1 MSGQGGTKVII
12 IKKKAKHAGHHGGA
26 WKVAYA
32 DFVTAMM
39 ALFIVLWLL
48 TQTDQSSKAAISQY
62 FRTGTLPGGT
72 LMLGTPAGSNP
83 PVPINIFESGAT
95 GGPSPDASL
104 DALSKNIKK
113 LLEDANADPQTNGM
127 AKHIAIRETAEGT
140 LIELID
146 GSDNFLFPVASS
158 DLKPGAV
165 KFLARLGPLLGKL
178 KNKLEIHGHT
188 DARQFDRGAKKSNW
202 DLSFERANEARRVLE
217 QNGVPVGKISA
228 VQAHADSQLFNKED
242 PYSPEN
248 RRLSILIVRRNRAR
262 PVAATGGQAAQPP
275 TPAPPSAAP
284 PNPEPVQPS
293 AAPEP
298 AGEQH

>member
-48 TQTDQSSKAAISQY
+48 TQTDQSSKATISQY

-83 PVPINIFESGAT
+83 PVPINIFETGT
-95 GGPSPDASL
+95 QGGPSGDPSL
-104 DALSKNIKK
+104 DALTRNITK
-113 LLEDANADPQTNGM
+113 LLQDPTINHDLRGIVE
-127 AKHIAIRETAEGT
+127 HVAIRQTSEGT

-146 GSDNFLFPVASS
+146 GSDNFLFPVGSPE
-158 DLKPGAV
+158 LKPGAIH
-165 KFLARLGPLLGKL
+165 FLSKLAPLLGKL
-178 KNKLEIHGHT
+178 KNRIEIHGHT
-188 DARQFDRGAKKSNW
+188 DARPFEKGAKKNNW

-217 QNGVPVGKISA
+217 QYGVAAGKVA
-228 VQAHADSQLFNKED
+228 GVQAHADSQLFNKED
-242 PYSPEN
+242 PMSPEN
-248 RRLSILIVRRNRAR
+248 RRLAILILRRTK
-262 PVAATGGQAAQPP
+262 PKPAASGDPP
-275 TPAPPSAAP
+275 TQAPTADPATPPPSAAP
-284 PNPEPVQPS
+284 E
-293 AAPEP
+293 EHP
-298 AGEQH
+298 AGESAH

>member
-104 DALSKNIKK
+104 DALAKNIKR
-113 LLEDANADPQTNGM
+113 LMDEANKDEALKGLVEHIAVHQTN
-127 AKHIAIRETAEGT
+127 EGT

-165 KFLARLGPLLGKL
+165 QFLARLGPLLGKL

-188 DARQFDRGAKKSNW
+188 DARPFDKGAKKSNW
-202 DLSFERANEARRVLE
+202 ELSFERANEARRVLE
-217 QNGVPVGKISA
+217 QNGVPVGRIGT
-228 VQAHADSQLFNKED
+228 VQAHADTQLFNKED

-248 RRLSILIVRRNRAR
+248 RRLSILIVRRNRPKPAT
-262 PVAATGGQAAQPP
+262 PAATGGQTGQPP
-275 TPAPPSAAP
+275 TPEPVAPPAATPENP
-284 PNPEPVQPS
+284 PS
-293 AAPEP
+293 EP
-298 AGEQH
+298 AAH

>member
-48 TQTDQSSKAAISQY
+48 TQTDQSSKAAIAQY

-83 PVPINIFESGAT
+83 PVPIDIFESG
-95 GGPSPDASL
+95 GGGGMTADSSL
-104 DALSKNIKK
+104 DALTKNIKK
-113 LLEDANADPQTNGM
+113 LLAEASKDDELKGM
-127 AKHIAIRETAEGT
+127 AQHIAIHDTSEGT

-158 DLKPGAV
+158 ELKPGAV
-165 KFLARLGPLLGKL
+165 EFLSKLGPLLGKL

-188 DARQFDRGAKKSNW
+188 DARPFDKGAKKNNW

-217 QNGVPVGKISA
+217 QHGVALGKVSS
-228 VQAHADSQLFNKED
+228 VQAHADSQLLNKDD
-242 PYSPEN
+242 PFSAEN
-248 RRLSILIVRRNRAR
+248 RRLSILIVRRKPKA
-262 PVAATGGQAAQPP
+262 PAGGGQAAQPSTP
-275 TPAPPSAAP
+275 T
-284 PNPEPVQPS
+284 PEPVAPP
-293 AAPEP
+293 AELPENPATKPAPE
-298 AGEQH
+298 H

>member
-48 TQTDQSSKAAISQY
+48 TQTDQSAKAAISQY

-83 PVPINIFESGAT
+83 PVPINIFESGST
-95 GGPSPDASL
+95 GGASPDPSL
-104 DALSKNIKK
+104 DALNSNVKK
-113 LLEDANADPQTNGM
+113 LLEGANQEGDRNSIAN
-127 AKHIAIRETAEGT
+127 HIAVHQTSDGM

-146 GSDNFLFPVASS
+146 GSDNFLFPLASS
-158 DLKPGAV
+158 DLKPAAV
-165 KFLARLGPLLGKL
+165 EFLSKLAPLLGKL

-188 DARQFDRGAKKSNW
+188 DARPFDRGAKKNNW
-202 DLSFERANEARRVLE
+202 ALSFERANEARRVLE
-217 QNGVPVGKISA
+217 QHGVPLGKISS
-228 VQAHADSQLFNKED
+228 VEAHADSQLINKED
-242 PYSPEN
+242 PFSPEN
-248 RRLSILIVRRNRAR
+248 RRLSILILRRPKAK
-262 PVAATGGQAAQPP
+262 PAAATSPQPAQAP
-275 TPAPPSAAP
+275 TPEPIVPPS
-284 PNPEPVQPS
+284 NIPENL
-293 AAPEP
+293 P
-298 AGEQH
+298 AVLPAQH

>member
-12 IKKKAKHAGHHGGA
+12 IKKKPKHAGHHGGA

-83 PVPINIFESGAT
+83 PVPINIFESGSS
-95 GGPSPDASL
+95 GGASPDASL
-104 DALSKNIKK
+104 DALSSNIKK
-113 LLEDANADPQTNGM
+113 LLADASKDAELKGIVS
-127 AKHIAIRETAEGT
+127 HIALRDTSEGT

-165 KFLARLGPLLGKL
+165 QFLARLGPLLGKL

-188 DARQFDRGAKKSNW
+188 DARAFEKGAKKSNW
-202 DLSFERANEARRVLE
+202 ELSFERANEARRVLE
-217 QNGVPVGKISA
+217 QHGVPVGKITT
-228 VQAHADSQLFNKED
+228 VQAHADLQLLNKAD
-242 PYSPEN
+242 PFSSEN
-248 RRLSILIVRRNRAR
+248 RRLSILIVRRSR
-262 PVAATGGQAAQPP
+262 PKAPAANGGQPAHTPTAEPVTPPPSIPVEPPAAQ
-275 TPAPPSAAP
+275 
-284 PNPEPVQPS
+284 
-293 AAPEP
+293 
-298 AGEQH
+298 

>member
-48 TQTDQSSKAAISQY
+48 TQTDESAKAAIAQY

-83 PVPINIFESGAT
+83 PVPINIFESGSQ
-95 GGPSPDASL
+95 GGPSPDPGL
-104 DALSKNIKK
+104 DVFSRNIRK
-113 LLEDANADPQTNGM
+113 LLSDASKVPELSGLVQ
-127 AKHIAIRETAEGT
+127 HISLKETQEGT

-146 GSDNFLFPVASS
+146 GSDNFLFPVGSG

-165 KFLARLGPLLGKL
+165 QFLSKLAPLLGKL
-178 KNKLEIHGHT
+178 KNRLEIHGHT
-188 DARQFDRGAKKSNW
+188 DARQFDKGAKKSNW
-202 DLSFERANEARRVLE
+202 DLSFLRANEARRVLE
-217 QNGVPVGKISA
+217 QYGVPLGKIA
-228 VQAHADSQLFNKED
+228 TVEAHADTQLFNKAD
-242 PYSPEN
+242 PYSSEN
-248 RRLSILIVRRNRAR
+248 RRLAILILRSKRKA
-262 PVAATGGQAAQPP
+262 PAQPQPQQEPAAQPP
-275 TPAPPSAAP
+275 PSGEGAAGGGAIEPVPEPQAPAP
-284 PNPEPVQPS
+284 
-293 AAPEP
+293 
-298 AGEQH
+298 QH